1 MMHIT
6 SLMSIIVQGCYTS
19 RPKCARASAMYN
31 RRHGFLDI
39 YYSARSYAPA
49 EYWKH
54 FTARFDGV
62 HAFGY
67 IFAESKP
74 IWMKSGAL

>member
-1 MMHIT
+1 MHA
-6 SLMSIIVQGCYTS
+6 VY
-19 RPKCARASAMYN
+19 
-31 RRHGFLDI
+31 F
-39 YYSARSYAPA
+39 YSARSQVSA

-67 IFAESKP
+67 NSAENEP
-74 IWMKSGAL
+74 IWMKSGTI